1 MNPPPTKENPMGW
14 KKAPPAVVAVF
25 EALVPKRPDV
35 QRRQMFGYPAAFVN
49 GRMFAGLHE
58 DRLVLRL
65 DDQAI
70 AAAKRRGAIDFEP
83 MSGRAMTGWVAVPRR
98 LLADEDVVRGWIDA
112 AFRHVASIP
121 AKKPRGG
128 RRPRAR

>member
-1 MNPPPTKENPMGW
+1 MAW
-14 KKAPPAVVAVF
+14 KKAPPAVVAAF

-70 AAAKRRGAIDFEP
+70 AAAKRRGATDFEA
-83 MSGRAMTGWVAVPRR
+83 MAGRAMKGWVAVPRR
-98 LLADEDVVRGWIDA
+98 LLEDEDVVRGWIES
-112 AFRHVASIP
+112 AFGHVASTP
-121 AKKPRGG
+121 AKKPRRP
-128 RRPRAR
+128 RRPGGH